1 MTTTGGS
8 IPGAVD
14 MPPTIDE
21 IVRTLTLQAG
31 FNTTSVIVG
40 TTLLGIAAGL
50 IGAFALLRK
59 RSLTADALSHAT
71 LPGICIAFLAAPSL
85 GLAPRSMPVL
95 MIGAA
100 ITGVLGVVCIHLL
113 ITKTRLR
120 EDASIGIVLSVFFG
134 LGVVLL
140 SVIQTN
146 ASGNAA
152 GLNHFI
158 YGQTAAMTRSD
169 TITMGVI
176 GVFSAAVALLLLKE
190 LSLVCFND
198 SFARATGIPAWLM
211 DTVILGLIVLVTV
224 SGLQAVGLILIVAML
239 IIPAASARFW
249 TERLWKLIL
258 LSALIG
264 GASGYAGSSVSALL
278 PRKPAGSVIVLTA
291 GALFAASMFLAP
303 ARGVLAT
310 ALRRARIRWRIANDH
325 LLEYL
330 FENTNTSPG
339 RPLSDI
345 ADEHGIPSLR
355 FKLLAK
361 ALQIR
366 GFITMSNGVATL
378 THIGSAR
385 GARVARNHALWEQ
398 YLITHADIA
407 PSHVD
412 WSVDQ
417 VEHVLDDELVRR
429 LERLLAESRA

>member
-1 MTTTGGS
+1 MATGGS
-8 IPGAVD
+8 ISGASESL
-14 MPPTIDE
+14 PTIDE

-40 TTLLGIAAGL
+40 TTLLGLAAGL

-85 GLAPRSMPVL
+85 GLASRSMPVL
-95 MIGAA
+95 MVGAA
-100 ITGVLGVVCIHLL
+100 ITGIIGVACIHLL

-134 LGVVLL
+134 IGIVLL

-146 ASGNAA
+146 ASGSAA

-169 TITMGVI
+169 TITMGAI
-176 GVFSAAVALLLLKE
+176 GVFSALVALLLLKE

-198 SFARATGIPAWLM
+198 SFARAMGIPAWLM
-211 DTVILGLIVLVTV
+211 DAVILGLIVLVTV

-264 GASGYAGSSVSALL
+264 GISGYAGSAVSALL

-291 GALFAASMFLAP
+291 GALFAISMFLAP
-303 ARGVLAT
+303 ARGVFAT
-310 ALRRARIRWRIANDH
+310 TIRRAKIRWRIANDH

-330 FENTNTSPG
+330 FENTQTNPD
-339 RPLSDI
+339 RPLRDI
-345 ADEHGIPSLR
+345 AREHGIQPVR
-355 FKLLAK
+355 FALLAK

-366 GFITMSNGVATL
+366 GFITIHAGIAKL
-378 THIGSAR
+378 TQDGNAR

-417 VEHVLDDELVRR
+417 VEHVLDDELVQR

>member
-1 MTTTGGS
+1 MIAERSISGS
-8 IPGAVD
+8 QSEL
-14 MPPTIDE
+14 PTIDE

-40 TTLLGIAAGL
+40 TTLLGLAAGL

-71 LPGICIAFLAAPSL
+71 LPGICIAFLAAPAL
-85 GLAPRSMPVL
+85 GFASRSMPVL
-95 MIGAA
+95 MLGAA
-100 ITGVLGVVCIHLL
+100 ASGVLGVACIHLL

-134 LGVVLL
+134 IGVVLL
-140 SVIQTN
+140 SVIQNN
-146 ASGNAA
+146 ASANAA

-158 YGQTAAMTRSD
+158 YGQTAAMTRWD
-169 TITMGVI
+169 ALTMGLI
-176 GVFSAAVALLLLKE
+176 GLISACIALVLLKE
-190 LSLVCFND
+190 LALVCFND
-198 SFARATGIPAWLM
+198 SFARSIGIPAWVM
-211 DTVILGLIVLVTV
+211 DAVILGLIVLVTV

-249 TERLWKLIL
+249 TDRLWKLIL

-264 GASGYAGSSVSALL
+264 GVSGYAGSSISALL

-291 GALFAASMFLAP
+291 GAFFALSMFLAP

-310 ALRRARIRWRIANDH
+310 ALRRAKIRWRIANDH

-330 FENTNTSPG
+330 YENTQIGSE
-339 RPLSDI
+339 RPLGAI
-345 ADEHGIPSLR
+345 AQEHGIAPMR
-355 FKLLAK
+355 FWMLAK
-361 ALQIR
+361 LLQIR
-366 GFITMSNGVATL
+366 GLISLNQGVASL
-378 THIGSAR
+378 TETGAER

-417 VEHVLDDELVRR
+417 VEHVLDDELVHR
-429 LERLLAESRA
+429 LERLLAESKS

>member
-1 MTTTGGS
+1 MLPAGS
-8 IPGAVD
+8 IM
-14 MPPTIDE
+14 MPNSDLPTLDE

-40 TTLLGIAAGL
+40 TTLLGLAAGL

-71 LPGICIAFLAAPSL
+71 LPGICIAFLAAPMFGFTS
-85 GLAPRSMPVL
+85 RSMPVL
-95 MIGAA
+95 MLGAA
-100 ITGVLGVVCIHLL
+100 LTGVLGVACIHLL

-134 LGVVLL
+134 IGVVLL
-140 SVIQTN
+140 SVIQNN
-146 ASGNAA
+146 ASANAA

-158 YGQTAAMTRSD
+158 YGQTAAMTRWD
-169 TITMGVI
+169 ALTMGLI
-176 GVFSAAVALLLLKE
+176 GLVSACIALVLLKE
-190 LSLVCFND
+190 LALVCFND
-198 SFARATGIPAWLM
+198 SFARSMGIPAWLM
-211 DTVILGLIVLVTV
+211 DAVILGLIVLVTV

-264 GASGYAGSSVSALL
+264 GVSGYAGSAISALL

-291 GALFAASMFLAP
+291 GMLFALSMFLAP

-310 ALRRARIRWRIANDH
+310 ALRRAKIRWRIANDH

-330 FENTNTSPG
+330 YENTRDNTE
-339 RPLSDI
+339 RPLRAI
-345 ADEHGIPSLR
+345 AEEHGISPMR
-355 FKLLAK
+355 FWMLAS
-361 ALQIR
+361 ALKTR
-366 GFITMSNGVATL
+366 GLISMQSGEAAL
-378 THIGSAR
+378 TQAGAER

-417 VEHVLDDELVRR
+417 VEHVLDDELVQR